1 MWSPDRMFLLA
12 SRRRKSSSPIVGRV
26 LAGARFAVGALMLF
40 KPEIAEADEQPMR
53 LLVQTIGIRD
63 LVVGTGTL
71 VQMRRDGGADPS
83 WTRMGLTSDLADTV
97 LAVVSFRALGTRA
110 GLIALLAPAPFIAA
124 GRYALRA
131 ARSSV

>member
-1 MWSPDRMFLLA
+1 MSLLA
-12 SRRRKSSSPIVGRV
+12 RRRLKSSFPVVGAV
-26 LAGARFAVGALMLF
+26 LAGARCAVGALMLL

-71 VQMRRDGGADPS
+71 VQLRRDGGADPS

-124 GRYALRA
+124 GRYALGVER
-131 ARSSV
+131 RR

>member
-1 MWSPDRMFLLA
+1 MLL
-12 SRRRKSSSPIVGRV
+12 
-26 LAGARFAVGALMLF
+26 

-71 VQMRRDGGADPS
+71 VQLRRDGGADAS

-97 LAVVSFRALGTRA
+97 LAVVSFRTLGTRA
-110 GLIALLAPAPFIAA
+110 GLIALLAPTPFIAA
-124 GRYALRA
+124 GRYALSHHRKLEETV
-131 ARSSV
+131 S

>member
-1 MWSPDRMFLLA
+1 MLL
-12 SRRRKSSSPIVGRV
+12 
-26 LAGARFAVGALMLF
+26 

-71 VQMRRDGGADPS
+71 VQLRRDGADPS
-83 WTRMGLTSDLADTV
+83 WTRMGLASDLADTV

-124 GRYALRA
+124 GTYALRA
-131 ARSSV
+131 RSRWL